1 MIRVEL
7 AKLVRRPRSWVSL
20 ILLCG
25 LPVLV
30 AVFVAVTHLAPPPGQ
45 GPALLSA
52 VLSSGSLYPA
62 AALAIVLP
70 IFLPVAVAV
79 VAGDSIAGEAGSGTL
94 RYLLARPVGRT
105 RLLAAKLIALIVYTL
120 SAVILIAVTAY
131 LTGIALFGAQPVA
144 ATPGGLTTSNIAAT
158 SLSGSGLTPAD
169 IALRTVGAVAFIAVS
184 MLGVGAIALFLSTV
198 TDSALGAALGALA
211 ALITSEVLVTLNA
224 ASAVNPY
231 LPTRYWLAWI
241 DFFRDP
247 IVWRNIE
254 RGFAVQGVYVVV
266 FLAASWAHF
275 ATKDITSGIAH
286 PGPGGPGRHRQPP
299 GQAVLPG
306 MRQRLGLAAA
316 LLRTPK
322 LLILD
327 EPTNGLDPQGIR
339 EIRDLLIEL
348 NAAGTTVFLSSHQLS
363 EVEQLCTRVGIVNRG
378 RLVRQDDLETLRALT
393 GRSIV
398 HTPDTDRAR
407 EVLNGQIERA
417 ESGRLVVADADTA
430 ALNSRLVA
438 SGVRVTE
445 IAAER
450 RSLEDV
456 VLSVTGSG
464 SDRVDVLDWERK

>member
-7 AKLVRRPRSWVSL
+7 VKLVRRPRSWVS
-20 ILLCG
+20 IALLCG

-105 RLLAAKLIALIVYTL
+105 RLLAAKLVTLVVYTL
-120 SAVILIAVTAY
+120 AAVVLVALTAY
-131 LTGIALFGAQPVA
+131 LTGILLFGSQPVA

-158 SLSGSGLTPAD
+158 SLSGTGLSPAE
-169 IALRTVGAVAFIAVS
+169 IALRTLGAVSFIAVS

-211 ALITSEVLVTLNA
+211 ALITSEVLVTLSA

-254 RGFAVQGVYVVV
+254 RGYAVQGAYVLV
-266 FLAASWAHF
+266 FLGAAWAHL
-275 ATKDITSGIAH
+275 ATKDITS
-286 PGPGGPGRHRQPP
+286 
-299 GQAVLPG
+299 
-306 MRQRLGLAAA
+306 
-316 LLRTPK
+316 
-322 LLILD
+322 
-327 EPTNGLDPQGIR
+327 
-339 EIRDLLIEL
+339 
-348 NAAGTTVFLSSHQLS
+348 
-363 EVEQLCTRVGIVNRG
+363 
-378 RLVRQDDLETLRALT
+378 
-393 GRSIV
+393 
-398 HTPDTDRAR
+398 
-407 EVLNGQIERA
+407 
-417 ESGRLVVADADTA
+417 
-430 ALNSRLVA
+430 
-438 SGVRVTE
+438 
-445 IAAER
+445 
-450 RSLEDV
+450 
-456 VLSVTGSG
+456 
-464 SDRVDVLDWERK
+464 